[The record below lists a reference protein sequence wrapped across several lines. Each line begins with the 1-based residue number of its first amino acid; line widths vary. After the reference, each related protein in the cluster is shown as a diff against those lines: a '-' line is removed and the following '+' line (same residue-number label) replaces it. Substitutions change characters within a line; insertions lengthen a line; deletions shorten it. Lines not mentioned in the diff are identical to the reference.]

1 MATKKCAN
9 GHLYDPAIYGDNCP
23 FCPSPSGSKT
33 TVNGENLDGM
43 GTKVLEEE
51 NNFGTVPNFTDS
63 TGPIS
68 DSLHTSTIAGGQSVG
83 GGTVIRHVGGTA
95 TGQTS
100 VGQNRRLVGLL
111 VSYSANPAGD
121 VYKVYEGRT
130 TIGRDTTCDIPFPND
145 SHMSAKHLLIQ
156 YVEAKGAFRAQEYDQ
171 GSANG
176 SYVNGQVYVL
186 GDVIDLKNKDVIVL
200 GSTKFIFLA
209 IPEF

>member
-9 GHLYDPAIYGDNCP
+9 GHLYDPAIYGDKCP
-23 FCPSPSGSKT
+23 FCPSPTGSTK
-33 TVNGENLDGM
+33 VNTDFQEGL
-43 GTKVLEEE
+43 GTKVLGGDEPKPTETIGINGNDAAGDPQAVIHHGGFANICFANRTANGE
-51 NNFGTVPNFTDS
+51 
-63 TGPIS
+63 TGVS
-68 DSLHTSTIAGGQSVG
+68 E
-83 GGTVIRHVGGTA
+83 
-95 TGQTS
+95 
-100 VGQNRRLVGLL
+100 NRRLVGLL
-111 VSYSANPAGD
+111 VSYSANPTGE

-130 TIGRDTTCDIPFPND
+130 TIGRDRTCDIPFPND

-186 GDVIDLKNKDVIVL
+186 GDVIDLKNNDVIVI
-200 GSTKFIFLA
+200 GGTKFIFLT

>member
-9 GHLYDPAIYGDNCP
+9 GHLYDPAIYGDKCP
-23 FCPSPSGSKT
+23 FCPSSTGSTK
-33 TVNGENLDGM
+33 VNSDFQEGL
-43 GTKVLEEE
+43 GTKVLGGDEPKPTE
-51 NNFGTVPNFTDS
+51 
-63 TGPIS
+63 
-68 DSLHTSTIAGGQSVG
+68 TIGININGNDAAGGA
-83 GGTVIRHVGGTA
+83 TVIRHVGGTA
-95 TGQTS
+95 TGETGVS
-100 VGQNRRLVGLL
+100 ENRRLVGLL

-130 TIGRDTTCDIPFPND
+130 TIGRDRTCDIPFPND

-156 YVEAKGAFRAQEYDQ
+156 YVEAKGAFRAQEYDK

-186 GDVIDLKNKDVIVL
+186 GDVIDLKNNDVIVI
-200 GSTKFIFLA
+200 GSTKLIFLA